1 MCTMTWLAH
10 DDGYEVLF
18 SRDELRTRKPALP
31 PAIGQQRGT
40 AFVAPRDGDHGG
52 TWLGVNEH
60 GVAVALLNFY
70 PPEPPDVPSPVSRG
84 HLVLGMLD
92 CTRAPAV
99 LTRLQNMMPD
109 PYRPFYLAALDRG
122 NPPAVRIWD
131 GRELRRASGE
141 MPVSTSS
148 FDTAR
153 VVRSR
158 YDLFARLR
166 EAHGAP
172 AAEWLVDYHR
182 SHVPDRGACAVCMH
196 RADAHTVSFSR
207 IRVDTQGI
215 EFRYWPTA
223 PCRMGEP
230 TVVRLPARPLA

>member
-1 MCTMTWLAH
+1 MEASATASIPARSFFAVSLS
-10 DDGYEVLF
+10 DVIRDVL
-18 SRDELRTRKPALP
+18 RERGLEETRERM
-31 PAIGQQRGT
+31 IET
-40 AFVAPRDGDHGG
+40 
-52 TWLGVNEH
+52 
-60 GVAVALLNFY
+60 
-70 PPEPPDVPSPVSRG
+70 
-84 HLVLGMLD
+84 
-92 CTRAPAV
+92 
-99 LTRLQNMMPD
+99 
-109 PYRPFYLAALDRG
+109 
-122 NPPAVRIWD
+122 

-148 FDTAR
+148 FDTPR

-158 YDLFARLR
+158 CELFARLR

-172 AAEWLVDYHR
+172 AAEWLVDYPR

-207 IRVDTQGI
+207 IRVDPQGI